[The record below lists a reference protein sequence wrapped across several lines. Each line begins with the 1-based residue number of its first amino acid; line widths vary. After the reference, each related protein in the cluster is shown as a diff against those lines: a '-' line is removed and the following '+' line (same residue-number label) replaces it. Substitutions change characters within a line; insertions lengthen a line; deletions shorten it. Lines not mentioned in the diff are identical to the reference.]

1 MTDNITNPETNSSSS
16 TPKPEVRQWRVGTI
30 SMGLSLVS
38 LGAVLLM
45 GRFNDSFTL
54 ANLLKFWPLILII
67 LGLEMVLYNML
78 TVLKG
83 TKIKFTYDVL
93 SIFLVLLMLFVSSGL
108 VALES
113 TGVLSIA
120 ERALQVSE
128 RYIESE
134 KVNYTVDSSL
144 KSLVLAIDEGTA
156 NLRTYD
162 GDDIKVSV
170 IYKGYF
176 LSQEEASQYA
186 QDQLITTVR
195 TGDAL
200 QIRLH
205 PPGRGFQPHTYVRQE
220 VTVLIPS
227 HLDVELERIYGETS
241 VSLEGLKSNWVINH
255 KDSHRS
261 LNVTLADMADAKV
274 SVELNG
280 SLKGNVQWDT
290 ESEEAAEKV
299 WGEGTFTLQIC
310 QGGGPVEVNSR

>member
-1 MTDNITNPETNSSSS
+1 
-16 TPKPEVRQWRVGTI
+16 
-30 SMGLSLVS
+30 MGLSLVS